1 MCLTG
6 VRPANSTTGYA
17 AKSMGKR
24 ELLLIVGFVLAGT
37 VLYQAMAPPSGPND
51 RGLSLSRLLDRARRE
66 IRGNRA
72 AADLART
79 TIYPVAPDVTELRL
93 SGVTELQVTGEDRED
108 VEADLRVH
116 SMAYDEAEAR
126 RFAEET
132 RLKEDRPA
140 GSLALSVS
148 YPEGRQ
154 SGRQRTSLTLKI
166 PARLRVR
173 VEGSASKLGV
183 TGVEA
188 VELLN
193 IRGET
198 TVTNTA
204 GRVAINHRNGQV
216 VVDGAAAVKLT
227 GRNSEVTLGRVR
239 GDLSIV
245 MEGGGRLQAS
255 APPGA
260 VDVESRNAEIT
271 LQDLSATRGPIR
283 VNAVGGALTLEG
295 VGAETRIDGRNT
307 RIAVALSAAAPVVID
322 SEGADVVLTPPGA
335 GYRLDAV
342 AVEGRIDP
350 EAAKALGL
358 ERSTADEDREQRA
371 SGDVNGGGP
380 TISVRTRRSDVVLR
394 SAKEEGPVDS
404 TPRGR

>member
-6 VRPANSTTGYA
+6 VRPADSTTGYA

-37 VLYQAMAPPSGPND
+37 VLYQAMAPPAAPTD
-51 RGLSLSRLLDRARRE
+51 RGLSISRLLDRARRE

-79 TIYPVAPDVTELRL
+79 TTYPVDADVTELRL
-93 SGVTELQVTGEDRED
+93 SGVMDLQVTGEDRDD

-140 GSLALSVS
+140 GSLALSLS

-154 SGRQRTSLTLKI
+154 TGRQRTSLVLKV

-198 TVTNTA
+198 TVKNTA
-204 GRVAINHRNGQV
+204 GRVAINHRNGPV

-245 MEGGGRLQAS
+245 MEGGGRLLQAS
-255 APPGA
+255 GPPGA
-260 VDVESRNAEIT
+260 VDLESRNADIT
-271 LQDLSATRGPIR
+271 LQDLSGTRGPIR
-283 VNAVGGALTLEG
+283 ANAVGGALTLQG
-295 VGAETRIDGRNT
+295 VRADTRIDGRNT
-307 RIAVALSAAAPVVID
+307 RIAVALSAAAPIVIY
-322 SEGADVVLTPPGA
+322 SEGADVVLTPPVA

-350 EAAKALGL
+350 EATAALGL
-358 ERSTADEDREQRA
+358 ERSTADDDREQRA

-394 SAKEEGPVDS
+394 TPKE
-404 TPRGR
+404 